1 MSDPAPKV
9 RPARASDAEP
19 VAHLLYESSGG
30 VYDRFA
36 GGRGRAHRVLER
48 AFALEGNNASVEVI
62 KVAELDG
69 RVVAALAC
77 FPVDET
83 ARRAASFLRIVLRT
97 IPPWRWPS
105 ALWLYWVGARAA
117 PAPPRQAL
125 YVDALAT
132 EDSARRRGAART
144 LLEEA
149 ERDARRLELPAVAL
163 DTSLEN
169 RAARSLYVATGYQ
182 EVAYRPPGRGLPGY
196 VALLKPV
203 R

>member
-1 MSDPAPKV
+1 M
-9 RPARASDAEP
+9 RPARETDAEP

-36 GGRGRAHRVLER
+36 GGRRRAHRVLER
-48 AFALEGNNASVEVI
+48 AFEVAGNNASAEVI
-62 KVAELDG
+62 KVAELEG
-69 RVVAALAC
+69 RVVAALAS

-83 ARRAASFLRIVLRT
+83 ARRASAFLWIVLRT
-97 IPPWRWPS
+97 IPPWRWPQ
-105 ALWLYWVGARAA
+105 ALWLCWAGARAA

-132 EDSARRRGAART
+132 DGSARRRGAARA

-149 ERDARRLELPAVAL
+149 EREARRLELPAVAL
-163 DTSLEN
+163 DTSLDN

-182 EVAYRPPGRGLPGY
+182 EVAYRPPGRGVPGY

>member
-1 MSDPAPKV
+1 MSGAAPKV
-9 RPARASDAEP
+9 RPARETDAEP

-36 GGRGRAHRVLER
+36 GGRRRAHRVLER
-48 AFALEGNNASVEVI
+48 AFALEGNNASAEVI

-69 RVVAALAC
+69 RVVAALAA

-83 ARRAASFLRIVLRT
+83 ARRASSFLRIVLRT

-105 ALWLYWVGARAA
+105 ALWLYWAGARAA
-117 PAPPRQAL
+117 PAPPRQSL

-132 EDSARRRGAART
+132 DDSARRRGAASA

-149 ERDARRLELPAVAL
+149 ERDARRLALPSVAL
-163 DTSLEN
+163 DTALDN
-169 RAARSLYVATGYQ
+169 HGARSLYIAVGYQ

-196 VALLKPV
+196 VALLKPI

>member
-1 MSDPAPKV
+1 MADPALEV
-9 RPARASDAEP
+9 RPARLTDAET

-36 GGRGRAHRVLER
+36 GGRRRAHRVLEC
-48 AFALEGNNASVEVI
+48 AFALEGNNASAEVVT
-62 KVAELDG
+62 VAELDG
-69 RVVAALAC
+69 RVVAALAS

-83 ARRAASFLRIVLRT
+83 ARRAVAFLRIVLRT

-105 ALWLYWVGARAA
+105 ALWLYWAGARAA

-125 YVDALAT
+125 YIDALAT
-132 EDSARRRGAART
+132 DDSARRRGAARA
-144 LLEEA
+144 LLEQA
-149 ERDARRLELPAVAL
+149 EREARRLELPTLAL
-163 DTSLEN
+163 DTSLDN
-169 RAARSLYVATGYQ
+169 RAARSLYVGAGYQ
-182 EVAYRPPGRGLPGY
+182 EVAYRAPAHGLPGY